1 MHMLGGF
8 IKNDEIGLGKIEA
21 NEISSPNFTLSM
33 QAQIYLIK
41 KLCDCE
47 QLVVHSGISKWPL
60 ILCLFTF
67 LNSFRN
73 ITINSLHIVQPVASK
88 SKTSASWDPN

>member
-41 KLCDCE
+41 RLCDCE
-47 QLVVHSGISKWPL
+47 QLVVHSGISK
-60 ILCLFTF
+60 
-67 LNSFRN
+67 
-73 ITINSLHIVQPVASK
+73 
-88 SKTSASWDPN
+88 